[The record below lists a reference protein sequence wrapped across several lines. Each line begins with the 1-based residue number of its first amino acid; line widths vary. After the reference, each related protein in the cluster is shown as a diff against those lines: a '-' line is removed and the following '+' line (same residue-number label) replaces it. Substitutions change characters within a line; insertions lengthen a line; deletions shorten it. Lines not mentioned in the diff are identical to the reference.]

1 MEYLLT
7 TPRPPRTP
15 LMRAPYCL
23 NSGLAPTSPTQPGQ
37 AMLSTFQIFYL
48 SNNQQD
54 RHNFLASVLTVNNIV
69 DKVIEGYLWIAV
81 VLGGRILTEI
91 NVLNSNLFCS
101 NIQIFNP
108 WIVRSESVFRHLWNS
123 VVYEILHIVHGSL
136 DQSLC

>member
-1 MEYLLT
+1 MT

-37 AMLSTFQIFYL
+37 ATLSTFQIFYL

-108 WIVRSESVFRHLWNS
+108 WIVQSASVNLHFVNS
-123 VVYEILHIVHGSL
+123 VMNSLVYL
-136 DQSLC
+136 

>member
-1 MEYLLT
+1 
-7 TPRPPRTP
+7 
-15 LMRAPYCL
+15 MRAPYCL

-91 NVLNSNLFCS
+91 NVLTS
-101 NIQIFNP
+101 NISRFGCQLLRKYYVTYFL
-108 WIVRSESVFRHLWNS
+108 S
-123 VVYEILHIVHGSL
+123 
-136 DQSLC
+136 